1 MKRLIPFVAFVA
13 VLQAGPVSAQIPAG
27 LRQALRADTAPASA
41 QVGVA
46 LLDLGSGDSLWID
59 ALWRVHAASTMKVP
73 VLIELARRVDAG
85 RYGWNWPVVVHN
97 EFRSIVDSST
107 YHLNPADD
115 SDSTLYAREGDT
127 LSARDLAWLMIT
139 RSSNLATNLMVA
151 QLGAPAIQATARSLG
166 ADSIVVLRGVEDQ
179 KAFDLGLNN
188 TTTARDLAV
197 LLAAIARG
205 RAASDS
211 STAIMLEILRHQ
223 EFRNGIPAG
232 VPPGTRVASKT
243 GNLTAINHDA
253 AIIYPPN
260 RAPYVLVI
268 LTKGFPDQPS
278 AEQYMAGA
286 SRLAWQGLVVGP

>member
-1 MKRLIPFVAFVA
+1 MKRLILLAWIALLGAAPAA
-13 VLQAGPVSAQIPAG
+13 AQISAG
-27 LRQALRADTAPASA
+27 LRGQLAAARPPEGTE
-41 QVGVA
+41 VGIA
-46 LLDLGSGDSLWID
+46 LLDLGSGDSLWIN
-59 ALWRVHAASTMKVP
+59 AAWRVHAASTMKVP

-85 RYGWNWPVVVHN
+85 RYSWNWPVLVRN
-97 EFRSIVDSST
+97 TFTSIVDSST

-127 LSARDLAWLMIT
+127 LPARELAFLMIT
-139 RSSNLATNLMVA
+139 RSSNLATNLLVA
-151 QLGAPAIQATARSLG
+151 QLGAPAIQAAARSLG

-179 KAFDLGLNN
+179 KAYDRGLNN

-211 STAIMLEILRHQ
+211 STAIMLDILSHQ
-223 EFRNGIPAG
+223 EFRKGIPAG

-253 AIIYPPN
+253 AVIYPPH

-278 AEQYMAGA
+278 AEQYMAGV
-286 SRLAWQGLVVGP
+286 SRLAWQGLVGGP

>member
-1 MKRLIPFVAFVA
+1 MKRLVLFAWLALLGA
-13 VLQAGPVSAQIPAG
+13 V
-27 LRQALRADTAPASA
+27 PASA
-41 QVGVA
+41 QISAGLRGQLAAAGPPAGAEVGIA
-46 LLDLGSGDSLWID
+46 LLDLGSGDSLWIN
-59 ALWRVHAASTMKVP
+59 AAWRVHAASTMKVP

-85 RYGWNWPVVVHN
+85 RYSWNWPVLVRN

-127 LSARDLAWLMIT
+127 LPARELAFLMIT
-139 RSSNLATNLMVA
+139 RSSNLATNLLVA

-179 KAFDLGLNN
+179 KAYDRGLNN

-197 LLAAIARG
+197 LLAAIAQG

-211 STAIMLEILRHQ
+211 STAIMLDILSHQ
-223 EFRNGIPAG
+223 EFRKGIPAG

-253 AIIYPPN
+253 AVIYPPH

-268 LTKGFPDQPS
+268 LTRGFPDQPS
-278 AEQYMAGA
+278 AEAYMAA
-286 SRLAWQGLVVGP
+286 VSRLAWQELVGAP